1 MADLESLIRLRK
13 HTVDEKQ
20 KLLGEIYAKVES
32 LEKQKQDLVEK
43 LARERQALDDDL
55 ALETR
60 EYFGNFQGVM
70 NGYIDKLNEDLA
82 VLEQRLQAAQE
93 EVRLAFAEQKRV
105 EIVDERRKEEAAQEL
120 KQKESQEMDEIGI
133 EGFRRQTLNDD

>member
-1 MADLESLIRLRK
+1 
-13 HTVDEKQ
+13 VDEKQ

-70 NGYIDKLNEDLA
+70 NGYIYKLNEDLA
-82 VLEQRLQAAQE
+82 ALEQRLQAAQE